1 MPKRKGSKNLL
12 LAIAAL
18 PEEVGWKMPQ
28 DLKTGSC
35 CSLLGGLAVTVSQV
49 EILNALRDS
58 LADASLWVRLAA
70 AIPPAPLE
78 NEHDQFI

>member
-1 MPKRKGSKNLL
+1 M
-12 LAIAAL
+12 A
-18 PEEVGWKMPQ
+18 Q
-28 DLKTGSC
+28 DLKTHPS

-49 EILNALRDS
+49 EILNALREG

>member
-12 LAIAAL
+12 LAIAEL
-18 PEEVGWKMPQ
+18 PEDQGWRMAQ
-28 DLKTGSC
+28 DIKTDSS

-49 EILNALRDS
+49 EILNALRDR